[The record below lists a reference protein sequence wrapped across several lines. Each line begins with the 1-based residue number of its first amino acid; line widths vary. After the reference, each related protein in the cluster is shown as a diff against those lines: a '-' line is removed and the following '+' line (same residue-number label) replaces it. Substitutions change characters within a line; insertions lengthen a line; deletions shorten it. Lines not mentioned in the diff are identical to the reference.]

1 MREYSKFDIIIA
13 NIPYLGMILLG
24 ALTIAYANTFSAWR
38 VAVACGYLAY
48 GAVGTFWIMIFVC
61 PYCHYYATRGC
72 PCGYGMISARIVR
85 KGDQECFAQKF
96 KRHIPVIIP
105 LWIIPVV
112 CGGLELYS
120 SFSWLLLGLVLAFI
134 IESWIILPIVS
145 KKHACIE
152 CPQKDQ
158 CPWMGKEAKDTKTT
172 G

>member
-1 MREYSKFDIIIA
+1 MRDYSRLETTVA
-13 NIPYLGMILLG
+13 NIPYVGMILLG
-24 ALTIAYANTFSAWR
+24 AVTIAYANTFSAWR
-38 VAVACGYLAY
+38 VMGACAYLAY
-48 GAVGTFWIMIFVC
+48 GVIGAFWIMFFVC

-72 PCGYGMISARIVR
+72 PCGYGMIAARIVS
-85 KGDQECFAQKF
+85 KGDIECFAQKF

-120 SFSWLLLGLVLAFI
+120 FFSWPLFGLLLAFI

-145 KKHACIE
+145 KTHCCSD

-158 CPWMGKEAKDTKTT
+158 CPWMGKSENIKQ
-172 G
+172 GF